1 MTAGMDGT
9 QPDGG
14 LGLFHEGE
22 RGVQRRAGVEQI
34 AAQVGRHI
42 LPYVPAE
49 FGAFLR
55 GLGFVVVAGEDDSGR
70 IWASLVVGDA
80 GFARAL
86 DDRHVLLSVRPARQ
100 DPLRSALSMRRARIG
115 VLAIEP
121 ATRRRIR
128 LNGVAELSDAG
139 ILVTVAEAYGNC
151 AKYIQRRIPAGPPLA
166 SPAAAAAATTS
177 AGEGEALVAHQ
188 AALVRGA
195 DTFFIASSHPERGA
209 DASHRGGRPGFV
221 RVSADGRTLTFP
233 DYIGN
238 RMFQTLGNL
247 TVDPRAGLLLVN
259 WGTGSTLQV
268 TGRAQIGW
276 DPGGSW
282 PGAERLVVFTV
293 DGVLEC
299 ERVLPQHWNLIEP
312 FARNPPV
319 SHV

>member
-1 MTAGMDGT
+1 
-9 QPDGG
+9 
-14 LGLFHEGE
+14 
-22 RGVQRRAGVEQI
+22 
-34 AAQVGRHI
+34 
-42 LPYVPAE
+42 
-49 FGAFLR
+49 
-55 GLGFVVVAGEDDSGR
+55 
-70 IWASLVVGDA
+70 
-80 GFARAL
+80 
-86 DDRHVLLSVRPARQ
+86 
-100 DPLRSALSMRRARIG
+100 MRRARIG

-128 LNGVAELSDAG
+128 LNGVAELTEAG

-151 AKYIQRRIPAGPPLA
+151 TKYIQRRIPAGPPLA
-166 SPAAAAAATTS
+166 SATEEGAATTS
-177 AGEGEALVAHQ
+177 AGESEALDAHQ

-221 RVSADGRTLTFP
+221 RVAADGRTLTFP
-233 DYIGN
+233 DDSGN

-259 WGTGSTLQV
+259 WGTGGTLQV

-282 PGAERLVVFTV
+282 PGAERLIVFTV
-293 DGVLEC
+293 EGVLER

-312 FARNPPV
+312 FSRNPPLGNLAADITLTV
-319 SHV
+319 ADPRLRLALRQ